1 MTDASLLH
9 DDGGSTRLS
18 PEERESLIPSYITFH
33 HELNEAEQ
41 ENILAA
47 MRWLKIRRSWLTETE
62 MVEEDFVCE
71 VHRRM
76 FNKVWRWAGDYRRT
90 DKNIGVPF
98 HGIEL
103 EMRLLVDN
111 ARAWMQYRSY
121 HPDEIALRFHHK
133 LVFIHPFPNGNGR
146 LSRLIADVLIVKLGG
161 RPFTWG
167 GATDLTDTHNEMR
180 SVYHAAL
187 RKADDNEFGDLFRFG
202 RS

>member
-1 MTDASLLH
+1 MTDSLSLH
-9 DDGGSTRLS
+9 VDGGSTRLS
-18 PEERESLIPSYITFH
+18 PEEREGLIPSYITFH

-41 ENILAA
+41 GNILAA
-47 MRWLKIRRSWLTETE
+47 TRWLKVRRSWLTEPE
-62 MVEEDFVCE
+62 MVEESFVRE

-76 FNKVWRWAGDYRRT
+76 FSKVWRWAGDYRRT

-98 HGIEL
+98 YGIEL

-111 ARAWMQYRSY
+111 AKAWMQYRSY

-167 GATDLTDTHNEMR
+167 GATDLTDAHSEMR

-187 RKADDNEFGDLFRFG
+187 RKADGNEFADLLRFG

>member
-1 MTDASLLH
+1 MSDALSQNEH
-9 DDGGSTRLS
+9 SGSTRLS
-18 PEERESLIPSYITFH
+18 PEEREDLIPSYITFH

-47 MRWLKIRRSWLTETE
+47 TRWLKTRRSWLTEPE
-62 MVEEDFVCE
+62 MVEEGFVCG

-76 FNKVWRWAGDYRRT
+76 FNRVWRWAGDYRRT
-90 DKNIGVPF
+90 NKNIGVPF
-98 HGIEL
+98 YEIEV
-103 EMRLLVDN
+103 EMRLLVDS
-111 ARAWMQYRSY
+111 AKAWLQYRSY
-121 HPDEIALRFHHK
+121 PPDEIALRFHHK

-146 LSRLIADVLIVKLGG
+146 LSRLIADTLITKLGS

-167 GATDLTDTHNEMR
+167 GGADLTDTRGEMR

-187 RKADDNEFGDLFRFG
+187 KKADDNEFGDLLRFG